1 MPSGV
6 MSSPESPV
14 RLHSPLAYVHP
25 RLTERGS
32 YVQRWKA
39 LRDRNRNLP
48 KLDFNTQIAAN
59 LQRQNTKA
67 HLGITR
73 SLTLESMKLPSI
85 SNGSIANGSIYTTKS
100 NKETGSKK
108 VGVQVLIHYTRW
120 RYSPVGKSE
129 TESILSD
136 TKLLNGTLS
145 KSLPNVADVDNEVN
159 KPSNNSSKHRYERI
173 AQKKTL
179 LNRKPDKVE
188 NEDKEGQP
196 LEQSGIYQ
204 FDITG
209 EFPTSGDVTQRFS
222 KNTIGTILEN
232 ETLSGHNSR
241 QTRCRLENDRIG
253 RRSRRKKW
261 RDNCKCMRCEIMHRQ
276 YEERDDHYTK
286 WGIYPCQQHLA
297 RQKYFKQYF
306 YDSD

>member
-59 LQRQNTKA
+59 LHRQNTKA

-73 SLTLESMKLPSI
+73 SLTLESMKLPYI

-108 VGVQVLIHYTRW
+108 VGVQ
-120 RYSPVGKSE
+120 E

-173 AQKKTL
+173 TQKKTL
-179 LNRKPDKVE
+179 INRNPDKAE

-196 LEQSGIYQ
+196 LEQSG
-204 FDITG
+204 T
-209 EFPTSGDVTQRFS
+209 
-222 KNTIGTILEN
+222 
-232 ETLSGHNSR
+232 
-241 QTRCRLENDRIG
+241 
-253 RRSRRKKW
+253 
-261 RDNCKCMRCEIMHRQ
+261 CK
-276 YEERDDHYTK
+276 
-286 WGIYPCQQHLA
+286 
-297 RQKYFKQYF
+297 
-306 YDSD
+306 

>member
-1 MPSGV
+1 
-6 MSSPESPV
+6 MSSGLPIVVGGKDQANKYRRAQSL
-14 RLHSPLAYVHP
+14 RWTSL
-25 RLTERGS
+25 LTL
-32 YVQRWKA
+32 K
-39 LRDRNRNLP
+39 
-48 KLDFNTQIAAN
+48 
-59 LQRQNTKA
+59 RQNTKA

-73 SLTLESMKLPSI
+73 SLTLESMKLPYI

-173 AQKKTL
+173 TQKKTL
-179 LNRKPDKVE
+179 INRNPDKAE

-196 LEQSGIYQ
+196 LEQSG
-204 FDITG
+204 T
-209 EFPTSGDVTQRFS
+209 
-222 KNTIGTILEN
+222 
-232 ETLSGHNSR
+232 
-241 QTRCRLENDRIG
+241 
-253 RRSRRKKW
+253 
-261 RDNCKCMRCEIMHRQ
+261 CK
-276 YEERDDHYTK
+276 
-286 WGIYPCQQHLA
+286 
-297 RQKYFKQYF
+297 
-306 YDSD
+306 

>member
-59 LQRQNTKA
+59 LHRQNTKA

-73 SLTLESMKLPSI
+73 SLTLESMKLPYI

-173 AQKKTL
+173 TQKKTL
-179 LNRKPDKVE
+179 INRNPDKAE
-188 NEDKEGQP
+188 NEDKEG
-196 LEQSGIYQ
+196 
-204 FDITG
+204 T
-209 EFPTSGDVTQRFS
+209 
-222 KNTIGTILEN
+222 
-232 ETLSGHNSR
+232 
-241 QTRCRLENDRIG
+241 
-253 RRSRRKKW
+253 
-261 RDNCKCMRCEIMHRQ
+261 CK
-276 YEERDDHYTK
+276 
-286 WGIYPCQQHLA
+286 
-297 RQKYFKQYF
+297 
-306 YDSD
+306 